1 MGGRSTMTPPMH
13 GGMAE
18 QSRDEVIAK
27 LASLIAESPLI
38 VEVRFGSVDAP
49 PERHVFHRPD
59 ALTRF
64 VTMLV
69 GPGDLLRAW
78 RFDEACPPERAVV
91 SVDIHV
97 SPVQHEE

>member
-1 MGGRSTMTPPMH
+1 MTRPKHQVMS
-13 GGMAE
+13 E
-18 QSRDEVIAK
+18 LSRDAAIAE
-27 LASLIAESPLI
+27 LAGLIAESPLI

-69 GPGDLLRAW
+69 GPGDVLRAW
-78 RFDEACPPERAVV
+78 RFDEACPLERAVV
-91 SVDIHV
+91 SASIDPP
-97 SPVQHEE
+97 SGKQDG